1 MYVSTG
7 VWENNQQQQAHK
19 QTNPTMAKTPVTKKT
34 TKMTHIN
41 KHNNKQ
47 NNMTKMKRKEYIFKK
62 KWQENK
68 KTSNQCGQWQLDWQP
83 TAAFM
88 NGHFYG
94 N

>member
-47 NNMTKMKRKEYIFKK
+47 NNMTKNEKKRVHIQKEMAGKQKNIKPM
-62 KWQENK
+62 W
-68 KTSNQCGQWQLDWQP
+68 TM
-83 TAAFM
+83 AA
-88 NGHFYG
+88 
-94 N
+94 